1 MQSIMLNRDRDIL
14 HKLLYEQ
21 ATNYFEMFGYRIF
34 PDTNVG
40 KDLCFTAVK
49 HIDKRQLVSFS
60 VYIGTSPISEN
71 ESLIVEGKLDSYVC
85 YIGMISVDPEDH
97 KDDLEIVYLIMM
109 KKLNDLLRSDKF
121 ESVKNIQ
128 LVLPNKVE
136 ESF

>member
-1 MQSIMLNRDRDIL
+1 MLNRDIL
-14 HKLLYEQ
+14 HKLLHEQ
-21 ATNYFEMFGYRIF
+21 AANYFDMFGYHIF
-34 PDTNVG
+34 RATSVG
-40 KDLCFTAVK
+40 KDFSFTAVK

-60 VYIGTSPISEN
+60 VYIGKSPISEK

-85 YIGMISVDPEDH
+85 YNGMISVDPEDY
-97 KDDLEIVYLIMM
+97 KDDLESIYLIMM

-128 LVLPNKVE
+128 IVLPDKVE